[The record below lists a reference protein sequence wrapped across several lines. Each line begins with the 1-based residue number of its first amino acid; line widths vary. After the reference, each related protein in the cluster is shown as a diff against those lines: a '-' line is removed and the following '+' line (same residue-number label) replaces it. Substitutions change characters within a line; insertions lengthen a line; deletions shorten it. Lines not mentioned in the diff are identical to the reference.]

1 MVSEI
6 WNICIA
12 QTLKMIVLIFDNQTA
27 NDQRYPDIGHLKK
40 TLLVIILSVCLWI
53 LPQVDKGARL
63 ELSFSG
69 VKDLVWE
76 KVVPRNIDMQQI
88 LYNMVNLVFTNYLFF
103 LFHTANIIG
112 SIYSI
117 TKFMLFLCYI
127 YELVSYLCF
136 PDILE
141 TEYMRSHLLIG
152 AASSGSGKTT
162 FTLGLLRA
170 LRNRSLRVQPFKCGP
185 DYIDTRHHKMAAG
198 CASVNLD
205 GFMMSEGHIKDL
217 YARYTSNA
225 DVAVTEGVMGL
236 FDGYDAM
243 RGSSAEISGLLRIPI
258 VLVVNAKSTAY
269 SVAPLLYGFR
279 NFRKDLNVV
288 GAVFN
293 FVASESHYSFLR
305 QACEDAGVEALGY
318 LPKCADVEIP
328 SRHLGLSLD
337 EDFCFE
343 EFADRVACL
352 VEEHVDIDRL
362 LAITA
367 LPERQPVPRVKE
379 VMRTVS
385 KANLNIAIARDPAFN
400 FSYEE
405 NIHFLS
411 TLGKITYFSPL
422 RDDCLP
428 EADFVYLPGGY
439 PELYLSELSM
449 NSGMRESIH
458 SFVEWGK
465 LLAECGGMMYLC
477 KVIGTDG
484 ITIQWR
490 CITAITAMEGS
501 GNYV

>member
-1 MVSEI
+1 M
-6 WNICIA
+6 
-12 QTLKMIVLIFDNQTA
+12 
-27 NDQRYPDIGHLKK
+27 
-40 TLLVIILSVCLWI
+40 
-53 LPQVDKGARL
+53 
-63 ELSFSG
+63 
-69 VKDLVWE
+69 
-76 KVVPRNIDMQQI
+76 
-88 LYNMVNLVFTNYLFF
+88 
-103 LFHTANIIG
+103 
-112 SIYSI
+112 
-117 TKFMLFLCYI
+117 
-127 YELVSYLCF
+127 
-136 PDILE
+136 
-141 TEYMRSHLLIG
+141 LIG

-170 LRNRSLRVQPFKCGP
+170 LRNRSLRVRPFKCGP

-205 GFMMSEGHIKDL
+205 SFMMSEGHIKDL
-217 YARYTSNA
+217 YIRYTSNV

-236 FDGYDAM
+236 FDGYDTL

-318 LPKCADVEIP
+318 LPKRMDVEIP

-337 EDFCFE
+337 EDFCFD
-343 EFADRVACL
+343 EFADRIACL

-362 LAITA
+362 LTITA
-367 LPERQPVPRVKE
+367 LPELQPVPRIE
-379 VMRTVS
+379 ETLRAVS
-385 KANLNIAIARDPAFN
+385 RASLNIAIARDPAFN

-405 NIHFLS
+405 NIRFLS

-422 RDDCLP
+422 KDACLP

-439 PELYLSELSM
+439 PELHLSELTA
-449 NSGMRESIH
+449 NSGMRESIR
-458 SFVEWGK
+458 SFAEAGGK

-477 KVIGTDG
+477 KEIISSDGNAYPMVGVLPQSATMENMKLRLGYRTLYYKDDILRGHEFHYSRVVPMENNPLPSVAKAFTAKGVQTDTPLYRYKNVLAGYTHLYWGDPCQNDWFIDFLYGGRTLSVIEKM
-484 ITIQWR
+484 R
-490 CITAITAMEGS
+490 
-501 GNYV
+501 